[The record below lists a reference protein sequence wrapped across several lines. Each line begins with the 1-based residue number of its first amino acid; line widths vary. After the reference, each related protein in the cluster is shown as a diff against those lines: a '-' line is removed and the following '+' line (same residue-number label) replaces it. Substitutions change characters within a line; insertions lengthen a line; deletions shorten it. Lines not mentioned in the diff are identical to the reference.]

1 MLSTKLI
8 EQPGTYNKKVRLE
21 YWIVYLSGCN
31 REVQYLCTRE
41 LKVEFD
47 VSSFVS
53 SANATLSLGSLKLVD
68 ADAVYRTTLSVL
80 SDFRLDNQNLIYLK
94 TDNCP
99 VMRGSQKGL
108 VSQMKDHC
116 PNMLDIDGCGCH
128 KMNLVQKDA
137 TQSDKV
143 AEIITFAEH
152 LSNFLENKPKVQSIL
167 QQCQQMLGLTR
178 INGHCPTRFLSLF
191 NVLNS
196 AYEQFNLLKKIICI
210 SNDFELKASLTSTKF
225 LIHLDQFLI
234 HTEPIYI
241 FTKQTQSPD
250 ITLYECL
257 SEMLRLISKLLTR
270 LGHCISLTPEDYH
283 HKLYRRDAPICFQR
297 GKTEFSI
304 NGNNQDVQDAADSL
318 SQSEINSIKS
328 CWDKHNEE
336 QLYRLLKRFK
346 NFLTSQI
353 VRRCHIIKSA
363 DHDETFLE
371 SFKQL
376 CGATQINKV
385 KAVDELSSI
394 RVEHKSDTL
403 EQMFADGRLGGS
415 PHLTRLVQVVL
426 LALPHNMIVESG
438 FSMMKSTETLHQSKM
453 TRETHDARRIISS
466 FFNRNDFEKYQP
478 PKKLLTSIS
487 ESCSTYK
494 KLNKEKKSVASD
506 FPEHK
511 NRVVSVYKRRTVQV
525 VSQQLSETEKEL
537 AAAEKLVD
545 EIRSRKRKLESEN
558 KQKMSRLELESASII
573 DSMFN

>member
-1 MLSTKLI
+1 MGQHANQGVHKKASASTSNQVSIRGAFSKLI
-8 EQPGTYNKKVRLE
+8 DVQTVRTRATFYHVVKLVLDNGSFRSSDCFSRKRSLYTTMFPEAHGTDIACGRTKAMYIAVHGIAPFVREEIVQKLERKLFALHVDESTYNKKVRLE

-80 SDFRLDNQNLIYLK
+80 SDFRLDNQNLIYLM

-152 LSNFLENKPKVQSIL
+152 LSNFLENEPKVQSIL

-415 PHLTRLVQVVL
+415 PHDL
-426 LALPHNMIVESG
+426 G
-438 FSMMKSTETLHQSKM
+438 GLH
-453 TRETHDARRIISS
+453 H
-466 FFNRNDFEKYQP
+466 
-478 PKKLLTSIS
+478 
-487 ESCSTYK
+487 
-494 KLNKEKKSVASD
+494 
-506 FPEHK
+506 
-511 NRVVSVYKRRTVQV
+511 
-525 VSQQLSETEKEL
+525 
-537 AAAEKLVD
+537 
-545 EIRSRKRKLESEN
+545 
-558 KQKMSRLELESASII
+558 
-573 DSMFN
+573 